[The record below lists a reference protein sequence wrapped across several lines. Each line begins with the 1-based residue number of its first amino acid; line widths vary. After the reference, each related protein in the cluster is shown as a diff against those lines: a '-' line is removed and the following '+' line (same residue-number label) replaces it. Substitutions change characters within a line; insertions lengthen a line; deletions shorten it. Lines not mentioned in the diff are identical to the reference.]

1 MTKHQD
7 LIKPFETELDLNH
20 GRRRTAWLTNNVEC
34 EVLRVGGTWL
44 KGRMR
49 LNFEFIPNAQESRD
63 LLLPQ
68 SPLNDLRA
76 ELLDE

>member
-1 MTKHQD
+1 MTAEKLKQRPQQSASD
-7 LIKPFETELDLNH
+7 L
-20 GRRRTAWLTNNVEC
+20 R
-34 EVLRVGGTWL
+34 
-44 KGRMR
+44 RMR
-49 LNFEFIPNAQESRD
+49 LNFEFIPNAQELRD